1 METSWRLGLGTSCS
15 QSFLSSPSLMSTQG
29 KSLWAS
35 LRKKPWHLAWHCP
48 VRRNGTGALSCPA
61 SCRGVVDEYGRCCL
75 WVVVLSKLAT
85 STPEVVLWLPAQLPV
100 LQPTFP
106 HISEGNKGS

>member
-35 LRKKPWHLAWHCP
+35 LRKKPWQHCWSPGLA
-48 VRRNGTGALSCPA
+48 
-61 SCRGVVDEYGRCCL
+61 
-75 WVVVLSKLAT
+75 
-85 STPEVVLWLPAQLPV
+85 LPC
-100 LQPTFP
+100 
-106 HISEGNKGS
+106 